1 MKISNALIEKYHHH
15 QCSAEER
22 EMVEQW
28 LFSVDDENEELQLPA
43 REDKLLHKQM
53 MWDDI
58 KSVMISTAFQP
69 QPDDKKRYS
78 TLNWKS
84 GIAASLLA
92 GIIVLGGYR
101 FYSRHNHPLP
111 LTYITNSS
119 TVKVKNIAYNTY
131 TVSLGPM
138 TKATINNLTGL
149 IDFTGSLLISPKEDV
164 LITFEGSNEQ
174 MMFKMGQTYVVLSGK
189 TVNDRIIIV
198 NERNINDLPPV
209 IQQQLLQHFN
219 I

>member
-1 MKISNALIEKYHHH
+1 MKISNTLIEKYHNQ

-22 EMVEQW
+22 GVVEQW
-28 LFSVDDENEELQLPA
+28 LFSVDEESEELQLPA

-58 KSVMISTAFQP
+58 KSVMISPAARQP
-69 QPDDKKRYS
+69 PDKKRYS
-78 TLNWKS
+78 ALNWKN

-92 GIIVLGGYR
+92 GLILFGGYSY
-101 FYSRHNHPLP
+101 YSKRNNPLP
-111 LTYITNSS
+111 LTYLTNSS
-119 TVKVKNIAYNTY
+119 TVKVKNVTY
-131 TVSLGPM
+131 TTYNVSLGPM

-149 IDFTGSLLISPKEDV
+149 IDFTGSLLISPKEDL